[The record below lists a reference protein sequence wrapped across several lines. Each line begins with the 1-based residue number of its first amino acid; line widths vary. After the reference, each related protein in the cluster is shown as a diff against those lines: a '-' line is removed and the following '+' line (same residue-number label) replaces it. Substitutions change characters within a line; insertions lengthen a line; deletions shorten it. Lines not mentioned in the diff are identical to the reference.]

1 MFIILLGWC
10 QENSPKILN
19 QTNKAVSLLH
29 LVQLYTQMLSSPYL
43 IWKEKKKEYFEFHLY
58 NIKWAPGL
66 SGAIAQATFRK
77 FFKDIGGLAKSG
89 QTSDLLL

>member
-1 MFIILLGWC
+1 M
-10 QENSPKILN
+10 ER
-19 QTNKAVSLLH
+19 
-29 LVQLYTQMLSSPYL
+29 
-43 IWKEKKKEYFEFHLY
+43 KKKEYFEFHLY